1 MALSTGT
8 QTQDDERIGIR
19 KGRTKMDKLQKCIL
33 TEAQKLLLKQKTK
46 LHFYHTFEG
55 ATKNPFLLAMLTLFQ
70 LA

>member
-1 MALSTGT
+1 
-8 QTQDDERIGIR
+8 
-19 KGRTKMDKLQKCIL
+19 MDKLQKCIL